1 MIMKLLLLF
10 VVIALVS
17 ATTHH
22 PSKRSSN
29 VANVFLSK
37 VKYLHRSK
45 VCSAHVI
52 PYPLNGIRLQQA
64 NDDTSKAARAYY
76 DNFSIRL
83 RFVPNGEVSKFQVAI
98 EYKKPVEELSHN
110 KVKIHFF
117 NLLFTA
123 SLKIS
128 KRGQHCQ
135 RPQPSLLGF
144 VELVKTDITW
154 HRNKGHVIQHRGKNL
169 AKNDNLQY
177 VMTKSNPR
185 HLFANDS
192 TWART
197 TAIPLLTDYIVPLK
211 YESTESIE
219 VDFELFPDNLE
230 YERLIEK
237 KVFLVQTNRYSQVTK
252 VISGVDVM
260 MYLKYDT
267 INVTNV
273 PHLNLTNSHSLI
285 QQITYPEKY
294 ASVITDLH
302 RRRSGSV
309 RDASL
314 TYREQFPSFA
324 GDTTLNPLPKS
335 VHIYT
340 V

>member
-1 MIMKLLLLF
+1 MKLVLLF
-10 VVIALVS
+10 AVIVLAS

-22 PSKRSSN
+22 LSRRSSN
-29 VANVFLSK
+29 AAEGFLSRIK
-37 VKYLHRSK
+37 HSHRSK
-45 VCSAHVI
+45 VCGVRVV

-64 NDDTSKAARAYY
+64 NDDTSKAARGHY

-83 RFVPNGEVSKFQVAI
+83 RFVPNNEVSKFQVAI

-110 KVKIHFF
+110 KAKIHFF

-128 KRGQHCQ
+128 KKDRYCQ
-135 RPQPSLLGF
+135 RLQPSLLGF

-169 AKNDNLQY
+169 AKNDDLQY

-185 HLFANDS
+185 HLYANDS
-192 TWART
+192 TWARL

-237 KVFLVQTNRYSQVTK
+237 KVFLVQTNQYSHVTK

-260 MYLKYDT
+260 MYLNYDT
-267 INVTNV
+267 INVTDV
-273 PHLNLTNSHSLI
+273 PHLNLTNSHELI

-294 ASVITDLH
+294 ASVITNLH
-302 RRRSGSV
+302 RRGSGSV

-314 TYREQFPSFA
+314 TYRERFPSFA
-324 GDTTLNPLPKS
+324 GDTTLNPLPKNMR
-335 VHIYT
+335 IYT